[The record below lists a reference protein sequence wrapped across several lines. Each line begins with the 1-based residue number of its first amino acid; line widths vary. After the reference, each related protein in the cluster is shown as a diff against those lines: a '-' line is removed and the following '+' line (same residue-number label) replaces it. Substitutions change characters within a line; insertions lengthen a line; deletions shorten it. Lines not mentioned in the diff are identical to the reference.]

1 MEFNVEHIIPFLE
14 GRLSK
19 EENACFE
26 EEMRAS
32 DAFRK
37 EVEDMRTILEKAELI
52 KRIREVP
59 VLKNWNALS
68 RKIERR
74 RLLRKAW
81 DFSRNAAA
89 ILLIP
94 LVMFSYFYFH
104 SPQDERAEE
113 WVEVTTANG
122 LLSKL
127 TLPDGSQVWLNSGS
141 KISYPKTFENDAKQV
156 RLTGEAYF
164 KVHADPAHRFD
175 VVVPD
180 GMTVS
185 AYGTEFNVCAYEN
198 DNRIEVILAKGYVT
212 VSDQHAS
219 VKNLNV
225 SQMALLDKNRFAD
238 GIQLSETNVYEK
250 TAWKEGKMVFRRT
263 GFAEVVK
270 KLSRHFNAEIIVQD
284 PFLYEYE
291 YSATFT
297 TETLPEILSLLEK
310 SAPIRC
316 RMVEPKKQ
324 EDWSYEKRKV
334 IISIR

>member
-1 MEFNVEHIIPFLE
+1 
-14 GRLSK
+14 
-19 EENACFE
+19 
-26 EEMRAS
+26 
-32 DAFRK
+32 
-37 EVEDMRTILEKAELI
+37 
-52 KRIREVP
+52 
-59 VLKNWNALS
+59 
-68 RKIERR
+68 
-74 RLLRKAW
+74 
-81 DFSRNAAA
+81 
-89 ILLIP
+89 
-94 LVMFSYFYFH
+94 MFSYFYSR
-104 SPQDERAEE
+104 SPQEERAEE
-113 WVEVTTANG
+113 WMEVTTANG

-127 TLPDGSQVWLNSGS
+127 ILPDSSQIWLNSGS
-141 KISYPKTFENDAKQV
+141 KISYPKTFGNDVKQV

-164 KVHADPAHRFD
+164 KVHADPAHRFE

-198 DNRIEVILAKGYVT
+198 DNRIEVILAKGHVT

-263 GFAEVVK
+263 GFKEVVK
-270 KLSRHFNAEIIVQD
+270 KLSRHFNVEIIVQN

-310 SAPIRC
+310 SSPIRC
-316 RMVEPKKQ
+316 RMVEPQKQ
-324 EDWSYEKRKV
+324 VDLSYEKRKV
-334 IISIR
+334 IISVR